1 MTNSSGSGSDR
12 RDETSPGLANDTI
25 IGGSAMPADDGLD
38 RVSGRMRV
46 PGGAWTGDVQQ
57 AVPEPSGVTVVFT
70 DEQDNLAGAGGE
82 SIRAVP
88 GEDRVRGGMWVEGER
103 GTLVGPADGPD
114 TLSGALGE
122 SGLGEDRISGGARTL
137 PTLVV
142 PVADEP
148 DTVSGGQSV
157 LGEGRVKGD
166 QG

>member
-1 MTNSSGSGSDR
+1 MANSSGSDR
-12 RDETSPGLANDTI
+12 RDETSPVLANDTI

-46 PGGAWTGDVQQ
+46 PGGMWNGDVQP
-57 AVPEPSGVTVVFT
+57 AEPEPSGVTIVFT
-70 DEQDNLAGAGGE
+70 DQPETLVGSGSD
-82 SIRAVP
+82 SVSAVP

-103 GTLVGPADGPD
+103 GTLVGPAVGPD
-114 TLSGALGE
+114 TLSGSLGE
-122 SGLGEDRISGGARTL
+122 SGLGEDRVSGGARTL

-142 PVADEP
+142 PVLDEA

-157 LGEGRVKGD
+157 LGEGRVKGN